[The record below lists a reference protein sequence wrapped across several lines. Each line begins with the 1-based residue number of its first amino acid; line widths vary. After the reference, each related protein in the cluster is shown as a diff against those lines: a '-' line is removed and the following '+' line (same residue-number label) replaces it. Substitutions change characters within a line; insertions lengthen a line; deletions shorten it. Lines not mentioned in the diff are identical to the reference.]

1 MVHREG
7 SLISQLRAKAIVIKV
22 RKVHK
27 EEAVLVVGKCSQ
39 QNLKDKWRV
48 NLSSIWKG

>member
-1 MVHREG
+1 MVHREDL
-7 SLISQLRAKAIVIKV
+7 LISQLLAKAIAIKV

-27 EEAVLVVGKCSQ
+27 EEAVLVVGKCSP

-48 NLSSIWKG
+48 NLSNIWKG